1 MLAFC
6 GQDPCSVDANGRI
19 KLSPRFISDFQERCS
34 GEVVMHCL
42 PEGAVALYPEDV
54 YLKMRDE
61 ETNPAARAAV
71 NMAWRRTM
79 RRFGAM
85 SRSEKISAQGR
96 VTIPTGFR
104 EYAGLQPGVD
114 AVVVGAEIGVEIW
127 NAERW
132 QAEIMQIDEHFKEKG
147 VRQMYNDLEMEDQE
161 PIPGN

>member
-1 MLAFC
+1 M
-6 GQDPCSVDANGRI
+6 
-19 KLSPRFISDFQERCS
+19 SPRFISDFQERCS